1 MLFSALAGGIL
12 TFYSLRSVGQPAAGR
27 RALVASLG
35 YVVVILL
42 LLNLLPLNRGGAGL
56 SVVLGYAGGYV
67 LNEYFL
73 KKSLPDE
80 AQYPRQSWVKPLLI
94 WLVVLGLGFG
104 GAVAL
109 LASLSKGA

>member
-27 RALVASLG
+27 RALLASAG
-35 YVVVILL
+35 YVAVLL
-42 LLNLLPLNRGGAGL
+42 VLLNLLPTFRGGAGI
-56 SVVLGYAGGYV
+56 SVGLGYAGGYV

-80 AQYPRQSWVKPLLI
+80 AQYPRKSWVKPLLI
-94 WLVVLGLGFG
+94 WIIVLAAGVG
-104 GAVAL
+104 GAVAVL
-109 LASLSKGA
+109 TKLGERV